1 MKVKKD
7 PTPMSKISRITEF
20 LQSKIKSTRHEDCL
34 IIEKILNYSE
44 VEADLTLPA
53 LSSKE
58 VEVVILSS
66 LKSIKSLSIL
76 LVLYGAWEKY
86 KKTSSA
92 DIDWKFEYE
101 KKRS

>member
-1 MKVKKD
+1 MQVKKA
-7 PTPMSKISRITEF
+7 PTPTSKIFKITEF
-20 LQSKIKSTRHEDCL
+20 LQSKIKSALNEDCL

-44 VEADLTLPA
+44 VEEDHTLPA

-58 VEVVILSS
+58 IEEVIFSS

-76 LVLYGAWEKY
+76 IVLYGAWEKY
-86 KKTSSA
+86 KKTSSV